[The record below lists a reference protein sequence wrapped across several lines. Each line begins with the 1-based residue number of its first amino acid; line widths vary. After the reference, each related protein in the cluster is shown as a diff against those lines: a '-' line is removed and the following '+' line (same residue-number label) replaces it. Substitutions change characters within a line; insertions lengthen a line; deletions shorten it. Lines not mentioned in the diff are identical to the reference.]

1 MIEPLLDF
9 SGLLRRNG
17 VRVSTAEVLDAAR
30 ALEAVGLEDPE
41 LAREALAATLAKRPD
56 DRVPFDELFDL
67 YFFRPADARAA
78 AAGSALGAALEAAG
92 VDGRAAERILELVAQ
107 AAARLD
113 PLARLGT
120 GMGRGSL
127 EPLLRLAGAQIDLQR
142 MVNPLQTGYFWH
154 RMMEAMGAADAEA
167 ALEALARRIGQ
178 ELGEETGRKL
188 AQVFG
193 AKLAALRH
201 AVREH
206 VAAEFE
212 RRHRDFT
219 ARMMRETLLD
229 KPFSRMS
236 PEELV
241 HLRAEVVRLAKKLR
255 TQASLRRAVRRR
267 GRLDAGKTIRRS
279 LATGGIP
286 FEIKRRRRRPERPRL
301 VVLCDISDS
310 VRHVSRFML
319 QLTHTLQDLFQRVRS
334 FVFVADLGETTDL
347 FSRADLD
354 VAVDSAYAGAVIS
367 VYANSDFGRAFGQFR
382 DRYLDAVT
390 SKTTVIVIGDG
401 RNNYRP
407 TNAGALAAVRAR
419 AKRLLWLSPEPA
431 ALWGF
436 GDSAMPDYAPLC
448 DRIEVVTNLASLVA
462 VIDDLVL

>member
-17 VRVSTAEVLDAAR
+17 VRVSTSEVLDAAR
-30 ALEAVGLEDPE
+30 ALEAVGLADPE
-41 LAREALAATLAKRPD
+41 LAREALATTLAKRAD

-67 YFFRPADARAA
+67 YFFRPADARTMAA
-78 AAGSALGAALEAAG
+78 ASALGSALATAG
-92 VDGRAAERILELVAQ
+92 VDGETLGRMLERVAQ
-107 AAARLD
+107 AAARLE
-113 PLARLGT
+113 PLARLAT

-127 EPLLRLAGAQIDLQR
+127 EPLLRLAGAQVDLGR

-154 RMMEAMGAADAEA
+154 RMLEAMGASEAEA
-167 ALEALARRIGQ
+167 ALEALARRIGEEVGTAAGQ
-178 ELGEETGRKL
+178 TLARVLG
-188 AQVFG
+188 AQ
-193 AKLAALRH
+193 LAALRH
-201 AVREH
+201 AVRDH

-212 RRHRDFT
+212 RRQRDFA
-219 ARMMRETLLD
+219 ARMRHETLLD

-236 PEELV
+236 PDELW

-255 TQASLRRAVRRR
+255 AQASLRRAVRRR
-267 GRLDAGKTIRRS
+267 GRLDAARTLRRS
-279 LATGGIP
+279 LATGGVP

-347 FSRADLD
+347 FARADLD

-390 SKTTVIVIGDG
+390 PRTTVLVIGDG

-407 TNAGALAAVRAR
+407 TNAAALAAVRAR
-419 AKRLLWLSPEPA
+419 AKRLLWLNPEPA
-431 ALWGF
+431 SLWGF
-436 GDSAMPDYAPLC
+436 GDSAMMDYAPLC
-448 DRIEVVTNLASLVA
+448 DRVEVVTNLASLVE
-462 VIDDLVL
+462 VIDGLVL